1 MSHRTGRPGLAL
13 LTLVAI
19 IAITAA
25 WWALALWPVGA
36 SEPEWLLRT
45 RAACFGSAPGGLP
58 DAGGWVLL
66 IGEPLGMT
74 AFFLALW
81 RQDLADDL
89 RRLRADPVWRIVG
102 ANLTLAAIVAL
113 ALVGARVA
121 RGYGVGRSVETRDA
135 GVLTRLGIVAPS
147 FTLIDQHN
155 GQVSLAAFRD
165 HPVLLTFAFGHC
177 KTVCPT
183 IVGDL
188 MAARRASRRQDVR
201 LVVITIDPWRDTPD
215 RLPTLAAHWGLRQDD
230 RILSG
235 TVDDVEAA
243 LDALGIAR
251 ARNETTGVV
260 EHPATVML
268 LDARGTIVW
277 RLDGWWGSV
286 GALLSTAEK
295 AARRS

>member
-1 MSHRTGRPGLAL
+1 MNRRAGRPGLAL

-19 IAITAA
+19 VAITAV
-25 WWALALWPVGA
+25 WWALALWPVGT

-81 RQDLADDL
+81 RHALVEAL
-89 RRLRADPVWRIVG
+89 RRLRADPLWRIVG
-102 ANLTLAAIVAL
+102 ASVAVASIVAV
-113 ALVGARVA
+113 ALLGARVA
-121 RGYGVGRSVETRDA
+121 RGYGAGRQVEAGDG
-135 GVLTRLGIVAPS
+135 GVLTRLGVVAPS
-147 FTLIDQHN
+147 VDLVDQYNHR
-155 GQVSLAAFRD
+155 VSLHDFRGRA
-165 HPVLLTFAFGHC
+165 VLVTFAFGHC
-177 KTVCPT
+177 ETVCPT

-188 MAARRASRRQDVR
+188 MAARRAARRNDVR

-215 RLPTLAAHWGLRQDD
+215 RLPYLATHWGVGADD

-235 TVDDVEAA
+235 DVASVQAA
-243 LDALGIAR
+243 LDALGVGR

-260 EHPATVML
+260 DHPATVML
-268 LDARGTIVW
+268 VDERATIVW
-277 RLDGWWGSV
+277 RLDGWWGDV
-286 GALLSTAEK
+286 ATLL
-295 AARRS
+295 AR

>member
-1 MSHRTGRPGLAL
+1 MNRRAGRPGLAL

-19 IAITAA
+19 VAITAV
-25 WWALALWPVGA
+25 WWALALWPVGT

-81 RQDLADDL
+81 RHALVEEL
-89 RRLRADPVWRIVG
+89 RRLRADPLWRIVG
-102 ANLTLAAIVAL
+102 ASVAVASIVAV
-113 ALVGARVA
+113 ALLGARVA
-121 RGYGVGRSVETRDA
+121 RGYGAGRQVEAGDG
-135 GVLTRLGIVAPS
+135 GVLTRLGVVAPS
-147 FTLIDQHN
+147 VDLVDQYNHR
-155 GQVSLAAFRD
+155 VSLHDFRGRA
-165 HPVLLTFAFGHC
+165 VLVTFAFGHC
-177 KTVCPT
+177 ETVCPT

-188 MAARRASRRQDVR
+188 MAARRAARRNDVR

-215 RLPTLAAHWGLRQDD
+215 RLPYLATHWGVGADD

-235 TVDDVEAA
+235 DVASVQAA
-243 LDALGIAR
+243 LDALGVGR

-260 EHPATVML
+260 DHPATVML
-268 LDARGTIVW
+268 VDERATIVW
-277 RLDGWWGSV
+277 RLDGWWGDV
-286 GALLSTAEK
+286 ATLL
-295 AARRS
+295 AR